1 MDRRKKE
8 SLIPE
13 SQRERIYA
21 RDNGESAVPATG
33 EADYRSS
40 RTAWATY
47 TYSISKINE

>member
-40 RTAWATY
+40 RTAGATY